1 MILSVPEYAKHRGVS
16 PQAVRKAIK
25 EGRLRQAV
33 IQQGRNYR
41 IDQAAADVEWRRNT
55 SQAQQRSADQINT
68 GKAAAQGLLET
79 GADGMPAV
87 NYSRAR
93 AYGEGFKAKLLE
105 LEYKEKARQLTRVDE
120 VKMGTFKMVRTFR
133 DALQNTPIRIVNE
146 LAAIVGDV
154 EPAKR
159 HEMQIVMQRELNRC
173 LESLADTD
181 GPC

>member
-1 MILSVPEYAKHRGVS
+1 MILSVPEYAQHRGVS

-33 IQQGRNYR
+33 IREGRSAK

-55 SQAQQRSADQINT
+55 SQAQQRTAEQINT

-79 GADGMPAV
+79 GTDGMPAV
-87 NYSRAR
+87 NYSKAR

-105 LEYKEKARQLTRVDE
+105 LEYREKAGQLVRVDE

-133 DALQNTPIRIVNE
+133 DAVQNIPIRIVNE

-154 EPAKR
+154 DPARR
-159 HEMQIVMQRELNRC
+159 HEMQIVMQREINRC

-181 GPC
+181 GPR